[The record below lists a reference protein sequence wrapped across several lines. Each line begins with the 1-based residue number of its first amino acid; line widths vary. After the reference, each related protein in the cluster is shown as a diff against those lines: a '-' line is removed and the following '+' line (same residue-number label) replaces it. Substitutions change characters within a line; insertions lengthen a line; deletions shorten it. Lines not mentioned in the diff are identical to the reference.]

1 MKFLNF
7 GTKLNITPQLE
18 NLYTS
23 LPFVVGVTKVFTC
36 STSVM
41 KNVRLPLL
49 SSWELAD
56 KVSRV
61 EVMRKDKKCRELL
74 EEAKNY
80 HLMVNQQ
87 PLLQN
92 SRTQVRADRKKVVFY
107 LSEEPRNL

>member
-56 KVSRV
+56 KVSWVTLLITYMKQESLFLKVWNCIQVLRLV
-61 EVMRKDKKCRELL
+61 NRSILSSVMLNCL
-74 EEAKNY
+74 
-80 HLMVNQQ
+80 
-87 PLLQN
+87 
-92 SRTQVRADRKKVVFY
+92 
-107 LSEEPRNL
+107 